1 MTDEPRTSRR
11 SQAWFGAQGRSGM
24 VYRSWMRSQG
34 FGHEVFD
41 GRPVIGIAT
50 SASELA
56 PCNAHLT
63 RVAEAVKR
71 GVWQAGGF
79 PLQFPT
85 MATGETLMRPTAM
98 LYRNLMAM
106 EVEELIRAN
115 PLDGVVLLSGCDK
128 TTPAMLMGA
137 ASVDLPA
144 VMVTG
149 GPMLN
154 GKYRGQDV
162 GSGTHVW
169 KFEEDLKTGRMTEE
183 ECFFAEGCMAR
194 SNGHCMTMGTASTMA
209 CLAEALGM
217 QLPGSAAWP
226 AVDSRRME
234 TAQAAGQRIVGM
246 VEEEL
251 RPSRILTREAFENAV
266 RVNAAIGGSTNAVIH
281 LLAIAGRV
289 GVDLS
294 LRDFDE
300 LARAVPTLVNLMP
313 SGKYLMED
321 FCYAGGLP
329 AVLAELLGGGLL
341 HGSQI
346 TVTGRTI
353 AENNTGST
361 DNTGNTGN
369 TERVGSDPDPD
380 PDFDVITRL
389 DAPFQP
395 AGTGIAV
402 LRGNLCPD
410 GAVIKQSAASPH
422 LLTHRGPARVFDSP
436 EAYHEVADDPD
447 LDIDE
452 NTVIVIRNAGPKGYP
467 GMPEVAN
474 VPLPAKLLK
483 AGVKDMVRVCDGRM
497 SGTGYGTVVLH
508 VAPEAAVGGPSPWS
522 TTGTRSS
529 STSPTAPCAWTSTTP
544 SSRDAG
550 GRGGHPPNGTPAV
563 TPGSTPRTSNRPT
576 GAPTSDSC
584 GETADT
590 RFPETPTEGDE
601 RAAVDHA
608 HGPFGRTASF
618 LVGGVT
624 RPCEARAAHSKMAP
638 DRPRDAANGRVRRH
652 PGEPDTSAP
661 CAWPARCGRRSR
673 TASRPLPHHRHG
685 LGRGRHHH
693 RGVGCSLRSRQPW
706 AVTSSTSPPAWPY
719 GTRRP
724 GRPVRERSTHSWRK
738 YGWTGGRADAVMLGR
753 ALLRDPYLALRRHAS
768 DRATWPAQYHRA
780 L

>member
-1 MTDEPRTSRR
+1 MTDRRTTDRR
-11 SQAWFGAQGRSGM
+11 SQAWFGAQGRGGM
-24 VYRSWMRSQG
+24 VYRSWMRNQG
-34 FGHEVFD
+34 LGAEVFD

-71 GVWQAGGF
+71 GVWQAGGL
-79 PLQFPT
+79 PLAFPT

-154 GKYRGQDV
+154 GKYRGEDV

-209 CLAEALGM
+209 CVAEALGM

-234 TAQAAGQRIVGM
+234 TAQAAGQRIVAM
-246 VEEEL
+246 VEEGL
-251 RPSRILTREAFENAV
+251 RPSDILTREAFENAI

-281 LLAIAGRV
+281 LTALAGRV
-289 GVDLS
+289 GVELDLG
-294 LRDFDE
+294 DFDA
-300 LARAVPTLVNLMP
+300 LVRAVPTLVNLMP

-329 AVLAELLGGGLL
+329 AVMAELLAGKLL
-341 HGSQI
+341 HGSAV
-346 TVTGRTI
+346 TVTGRTVS
-353 AENNTGST
+353 E
-361 DNTGNTGN
+361 N
-369 TERVGSDPDPD
+369 TEPAERFGSE
-380 PDFDVITRL
+380 VITPL

-447 LDIDE
+447 LDVDE

-467 GMPEVAN
+467 GMPEVSN

-483 AGVKDMVRVCDGRM
+483 AGVTDMVRICDGRM

-508 VAPEAAVGGPSPWS
+508 VAPEAAVGGPLALVRDGDPVVLDVPNR
-522 TTGTRSS
+522 TLHLDVDDAELARRRQE
-529 STSPTAPCAWTSTTP
+529 WTP
-544 SSRDAG
+544 PVEQYAG
-550 GRGGHPPNGTPAV
+550 GYTWLYTQHVEQADRGADFTFLRGSRGHAV
-563 TPGSTPRTSNRPT
+563 
-576 GAPTSDSC
+576 
-584 GETADT
+584 
-590 RFPETPTEGDE
+590 
-601 RAAVDHA
+601 
-608 HGPFGRTASF
+608 
-618 LVGGVT
+618 
-624 RPCEARAAHSKMAP
+624 
-638 DRPRDAANGRVRRH
+638 PRDSH
-652 PGEPDTSAP
+652 
-661 CAWPARCGRRSR
+661 
-673 TASRPLPHHRHG
+673 
-685 LGRGRHHH
+685 
-693 RGVGCSLRSRQPW
+693 
-706 AVTSSTSPPAWPY
+706 
-719 GTRRP
+719 
-724 GRPVRERSTHSWRK
+724 
-738 YGWTGGRADAVMLGR
+738 
-753 ALLRDPYLALRRHAS
+753 
-768 DRATWPAQYHRA
+768 
-780 L
+780 